1 MDNAGKNVIEVKGV
15 SIEFPGVKALQN
27 VSCKF
32 ESGMAKA
39 LIGANGAG
47 KSTLMKVLAGANPTY
62 TGEVYFNGN
71 ESRIEKSCRCKSPG
85 GWNRISGS

>member
-39 LIGANGAG
+39 LIGANEQEN
-47 KSTLMKVLAGANPTY
+47 LH
-62 TGEVYFNGN
+62 
-71 ESRIEKSCRCKSPG
+71 
-85 GWNRISGS
+85 